1 MKKQDSQEG
10 IALLLVLW
18 VLTILMV
25 IVLSF
30 SFMTKTE
37 TSATLSFKDGI
48 EKRFLAEA
56 GIERGIMEV
65 FYRTV
70 NKGQTVILE
79 GLEVWKT
86 DGTPY
91 SDQIGDGSY
100 TVRIIDE
107 SGKINL
113 NGLSDGNAIILRQL
127 LINMGV
133 QEDNVNIIVDSIL
146 DWKDPNKGM
155 HRLNGAGDEYYESL
169 PNPYEAKHAD
179 FDTLEELLL
188 VKGMTPDI
196 LYGNA
201 EKRGLI
207 DFLAVIPTSAAP
219 AAGGGFPGA
228 AAGAAV
234 GALININAAPR
245 EVLLAVPGMTPE
257 IVESIMSFR
266 ETKEIQ
272 NPQAEGG
279 IPQDSVK
286 FFSTSGNGPYAI
298 EAVGHRE
305 KEKTGYTVKATVALD
320 GNNKYHYLSY
330 KSPAT
335 AHHE

>member
-1 MKKQDSQEG
+1 MKKNFSQEG

-30 SFMTKTE
+30 SFMIKTD

-48 EKRFLAEA
+48 EQRFLAEA
-56 GIERGIMEV
+56 GIERGIMEI
-65 FYRTV
+65 FYRTL

-91 SDQIGDGSY
+91 TGQIGDGSY
-100 TVRIIDE
+100 KVRITDE

-113 NGLSDGNAIILRQL
+113 NRLSDGNAIILKNL
-127 LINMGV
+127 LSNLGV
-133 QEDNVNIIVDSIL
+133 QEGDVNIIVDSIL
-146 DWKDPNKGM
+146 DWKDPNKGI
-155 HRLNGAGDEYYESL
+155 HRLSGAGDEYYESL
-169 PNPYEAKHAD
+169 PNPYKAKHAN
-179 FDTLEELLL
+179 FDTLEELFL

-207 DFLAVIPTSAAP
+207 DFLAVIPGNVAP
-219 AAGGGFPGA
+219 ATTAGTG
-228 AAGAAV
+228 
-234 GALININAAPR
+234 LINVNAAPK

-257 IVESIMSFR
+257 IAESIISFR

-272 NPQAEGG
+272 NLQAEGG
-279 IPQDSVK
+279 IPQEMAK
-286 FFSTSGNGPYAI
+286 YFTTSGNGPYAI
-298 EAVGHRE
+298 EAVGYRE
-305 KEKTGYTVKATVALD
+305 KEKRGYAVKATVALD
-320 GNNKYHYLSY
+320 GNNKYHYLYY